1 VRALRERGHEVGRE
15 VGILMRYKHLDL
27 GHLRLDMVVDGDL
40 VIEAKSTAILAP
52 FGSRQ
57 IFNYLRASNLE
68 LGLLLHFG
76 PKPEFKKVFCR
87 PHHKIPSI
95 RTHSEHSE
103 RIDSEMNP

>member
-1 VRALRERGHEVGRE
+1 
-15 VGILMRYKHLDL
+15 MRYKHLDL

-52 FGSRQ
+52 FSSRQ

-68 LGLLLHFG
+68 LALLLHFG

-87 PHHKIPSI
+87 PHHKISSI

-103 RIDSEMNP
+103 